1 MSESGLKNGI
11 RNLKTRNKI
20 TKISCSAAISFH
32 LLWLSTSLIVGEGI
46 LFGHRYFD
54 EVIRTFS
61 GIEIIIS
68 TMSVILIL
76 KDHKIGYL
84 LFVLTILSTYIIQLG
99 HRIFLWNCDYC
110 GF

>member
-1 MSESGLKNGI
+1 MKI
-11 RNLKTRNKI
+11 RNKI
-20 TKISCSAAISFH
+20 TKTSCIVTISFH
-32 LLWLSTSLIVGEGI
+32 LLWLSVSLVVGEGI

-68 TMSVILIL
+68 IISVILIL